1 MNRYYLILEA
11 VAGTLFG
18 YSMYTHLSSVDTLA
32 TLRHT
37 AIPSAIVGG
46 LFVLTLTCDDDQ
58 IDATQQDTNASRIH
72 SHPGWLHFIY
82 AYLTPCATLV
92 RS

>member
-46 LFVLTLTCDDDQ
+46 LFVFGLSHVMTIKLMPRNRIRMLLAFILTL
-58 IDATQQDTNASRIH
+58 A
-72 SHPGWLHFIY
+72 GFI
-82 AYLTPCATLV
+82 LFTHM
-92 RS
+92 